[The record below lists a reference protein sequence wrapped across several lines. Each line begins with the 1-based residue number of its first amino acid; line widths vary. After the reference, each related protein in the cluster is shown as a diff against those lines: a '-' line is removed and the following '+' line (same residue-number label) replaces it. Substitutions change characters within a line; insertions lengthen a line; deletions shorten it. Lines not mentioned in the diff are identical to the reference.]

1 MLKDGRSI
9 GTYKVEDVT
18 PEEISRLMVGR
29 DVKLEYDKTP
39 QQFGNKILTV
49 ENLCYTDKF
58 GTKKLDNLNFSLKQ
72 GEVLGIAG
80 IEGNGQKEAMEIL
93 TGNMKAESGAIHYR
107 GEDLCRKTIRENRR
121 MGIAH
126 VPEDR
131 NLNGSAPEMSVR
143 DNLIAASLDK
153 LSKGTI
159 LDRKAIEDYCEACV
173 EDFRVKTS
181 SLDISIKSL
190 SGGNIQK
197 AIVAREFTAGA
208 DIIILNQPTR
218 GVDVGAMEFI
228 HKKILEMRDDKK
240 SLILVSADLAELKAL
255 SDRIIVFHQGTI
267 AGVLDDV
274 PNTTEEELGLYMLGL
289 KSDSEEK
296 LKEA

>member
-1 MLKDGRSI
+1 MGMPAENQVCLFPIVPD
-9 GTYKVEDVT
+9 
-18 PEEISRLMVGR
+18 ISRLMVGR
-29 DVKLEYDKTP
+29 DV
-39 QQFGNKILTV
+39 ILDV
-49 ENLCYTDKF
+49 KKDAAKPGEALVKVKDLVVVDENGKHAVDHVS
-58 GTKKLDNLNFSLKQ
+58 FSLRK
-72 GEVLGIAG
+72 GEILGIAG
-80 IEGNGQKEAMEIL
+80 VEGNGQTELVRAI
-93 TGNMKAESGAIHYR
+93 TGMGAYSHGAIEISGQDIKGYSV
-107 GEDLCRKTIRENRR
+107 EKIRKLKLAHIPADRMTMGMAPHLSITEN
-121 MGIAH
+121 MIA
-126 VPEDR
+126 DKLGWKR
-131 NLNGSAPEMSVR
+131 FFKSGVR
-143 DNLIAASLDK
+143 DKRAVKEYGEEMVKQYLIFCKSQDV
-153 LSKGTI
+153 
-159 LDRKAIEDYCEACV
+159 AIN
-173 EDFRVKTS
+173 
-181 SLDISIKSL
+181 SL

-228 HKKILEMRDDKK
+228 HKKILEMRDEKK

>member
-1 MLKDGRSI
+1 
-9 GTYKVEDVT
+9 
-18 PEEISRLMVGR
+18 
-29 DVKLEYDKTP
+29 
-39 QQFGNKILTV
+39 
-49 ENLCYTDKF
+49 
-58 GTKKLDNLNFSLKQ
+58 
-72 GEVLGIAG
+72 
-80 IEGNGQKEAMEIL
+80 
-93 TGNMKAESGAIHYR
+93 
-107 GEDLCRKTIRENRR
+107 
-121 MGIAH
+121 
-126 VPEDR
+126 
-131 NLNGSAPEMSVR
+131 MSYLV
-143 DNLIAASLDK
+143 NLIATSFDQ
-153 LSKGTI
+153 LSKVTI
-159 LDRKAIEDYCEACV
+159 LDSKTIDDYCEYFV
-173 EDFRVKTS
+173 EYFRVKTS
-181 SLDISIKSL
+181 SHDICIKSL

-197 AIVAREFTAGA
+197 AIVAREFTAGS

>member
-1 MLKDGRSI
+1 M
-9 GTYKVEDVT
+9 
-18 PEEISRLMVGR
+18 
-29 DVKLEYDKTP
+29 
-39 QQFGNKILTV
+39 
-49 ENLCYTDKF
+49 
-58 GTKKLDNLNFSLKQ
+58 
-72 GEVLGIAG
+72 
-80 IEGNGQKEAMEIL
+80 
-93 TGNMKAESGAIHYR
+93 
-107 GEDLCRKTIRENRR
+107 
-121 MGIAH
+121 
-126 VPEDR
+126 
-131 NLNGSAPEMSVR
+131 
-143 DNLIAASLDK
+143 
-153 LSKGTI
+153 
-159 LDRKAIEDYCEACV
+159 
-173 EDFRVKTS
+173 
-181 SLDISIKSL
+181 
-190 SGGNIQK
+190 
-197 AIVAREFTAGA
+197 AREFTAGA